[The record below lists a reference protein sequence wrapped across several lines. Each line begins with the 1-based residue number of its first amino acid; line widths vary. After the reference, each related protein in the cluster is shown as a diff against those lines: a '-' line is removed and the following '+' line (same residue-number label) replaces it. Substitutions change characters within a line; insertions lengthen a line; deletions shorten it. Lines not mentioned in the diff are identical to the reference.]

1 MPAYPQ
7 EGAGYAGGALGQAK
21 FTQWCDTGGSAIQ
34 LTQCDDSTSAWKVF
48 GGYRFNPFVGAEAVF
63 IEWGKVTAST
73 ATASVSAKQRS
84 FGVAGVA
91 SLPVG
96 QAFALQAKLGL
107 LSTEQTTQGPTSS
120 VNRSETEA
128 HYGIG
133 ARYAFAGGWSARAE
147 WEKADKLEAQLFSI
161 GAEYRF

>member
-1 MPAYPQ
+1 MPAYAQ
-7 EGAGYAGGALGQAK
+7 DSGGYVGAALGQAK
-21 FTQWCDTGGSAIQ
+21 FTQWCDTGGSPIQ
-34 LTQCDDSTSAWKVF
+34 LTQCDDGTSGWKVF

-63 IEWGKVTAST
+63 IEWGKVSAST

-84 FGVAGVA
+84 FGIAGVA
-91 SLPVG
+91 SLPLG

-107 LSTEQTTQGPTSS
+107 LSTEQTTQSPTSS
-120 VNRSETEA
+120 VDRSDTEA

-133 ARYAFAGGWSARAE
+133 ARYAFASNWALRAE
-147 WEKADKLEAQLFSI
+147 WEKADKLEAQLLSI